1 MVKHAEC
8 LNFYI
13 VLCIL
18 IHVQKDFFKLNS
30 TLGTHDLVW
39 LLHTKQK
46 QMQLCQEFDCIA

>member
-30 TLGTHDLVW
+30 TLRTHDLVW